1 MNNFNIDITI
11 RDVCCTKCCRSIN
24 ESTVQISDPDNLIPL
39 QNCYSVHIIPSGD
52 NRVLVIIQK
61 GYFYIVRFAYT
72 GVVTK
77 ICLPCCGT
85 CCEHVLE
92 IKVNSITTN

>member
-24 ESTVQISDPDNLIPL
+24 ERTVQITDPDNLIPL
-39 QNCYSVHIIPSGD
+39 QDCYSAHIIPSGD
-52 NRVLVIIQK
+52 NRVLIIIQK
-61 GYFYIVRFAYT
+61 SYFYIVRFAYSK
-72 GVVTK
+72 VTTR
-77 ICLPCCGT
+77 ICLPCGDN

-92 IKVNSITTN
+92 IKLNDIKTN